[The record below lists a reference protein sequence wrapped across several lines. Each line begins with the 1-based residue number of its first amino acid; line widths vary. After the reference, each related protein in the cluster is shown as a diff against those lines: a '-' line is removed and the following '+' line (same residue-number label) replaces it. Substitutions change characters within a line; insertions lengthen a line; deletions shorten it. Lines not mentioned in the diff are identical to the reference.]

1 VDLRGL
7 WESPDGHVERIEQ
20 CGLRIIVTSSGVI
33 HDTYIANGREEDGVD
48 DVQGGTCDP
57 IIVAGLFH
65 SENQSFVFYQNGAA
79 VVSRQ
84 LIGADTLRWI
94 HPTAGTVDYARATGT
109 STAADGIY
117 YGNPDG
123 PTLSTFYHRYGT
135 PGCNTGTTPS
145 VPSEDLASSPT
156 PDEAPL
162 MLDGCTQPIAP
173 SAVDMRGLWYSDTQG
188 YMRIEQCGL
197 RIIITTSTIHDCYI
211 ANGRLADGVFDMNSA
226 NCSAI
231 NNNCRFFNDT
241 QTVTFYA
248 SDADATNNVNPEV
261 SRQLLDENTIQVIH
275 SQFGTSNY
283 SRVGSVSN
291 FDNVTAAQE
300 KYGITH
306 GTDVSSLT
314 DAERASIAAN
324 IGETQ
329 NYESPQATMIFVNV
343 DSTSQYYGINFNG
356 SRVADITD
364 FGDTDKAVVQ
374 VVSIDNVTNDGSIAS
389 TASHQ
394 LIIDRFNTSGATQ
407 NAQSINFTM
416 YVSDSD
422 AQVWYYNS
430 SGWTEISTEGGTAE
444 YNSSGGAI
452 NVVASHTS
460 TFIAAT
466 ATTDDDSDD
475 GLWGLMALLALPL
488 GICAFFLIKKKRA
501 SKAKGSRFVTYAP
514 PYNVVVN
521 DPYMHR
527 FGPPA
532 NTPVNVQQPFMYGK
546 MGPYMGPP
554 PPNMPVYARPY

>member
-1 VDLRGL
+1 MHDFVRLWYLTTMFFVLLLPREAVGIYYGEPATGKLSTYIPRIQTPGCSYGAAPSVYNTSAHPDLVPLLLQDCTQPIAPSAVDLRGLWQSADGHVERIEQCGLRIVITSSGVIHDNLIANGRELNGVDDVGDACSPIVVGGLFHTENQSFIFYPSGAGAVSRTLIGTDTLQWIHPNVGTTDYTRATGTSTTADGIYYGNPNGPTLSTFSARIQTPGCSYGADPSVSNMSAHPDLVPLLLQNCTQPIPSSAVDLRGL
-7 WESPDGHVERIEQ
+7 WESPDGHIERIEQ

-173 SAVDMRGLWYSDTQG
+173 SAVDMRGLWYSETQG

-283 SRVGSVSN
+283 SRV
-291 FDNVTAAQE
+291 
-300 KYGITH
+300 
-306 GTDVSSLT
+306 
-314 DAERASIAAN
+314 
-324 IGETQ
+324 
-329 NYESPQATMIFVNV
+329 
-343 DSTSQYYGINFNG
+343 
-356 SRVADITD
+356 
-364 FGDTDKAVVQ
+364 
-374 VVSIDNVTNDGSIAS
+374 
-389 TASHQ
+389 
-394 LIIDRFNTSGATQ
+394 
-407 NAQSINFTM
+407 
-416 YVSDSD
+416 
-422 AQVWYYNS
+422 
-430 SGWTEISTEGGTAE
+430 
-444 YNSSGGAI
+444 
-452 NVVASHTS
+452 
-460 TFIAAT
+460 
-466 ATTDDDSDD
+466 
-475 GLWGLMALLALPL
+475 
-488 GICAFFLIKKKRA
+488 
-501 SKAKGSRFVTYAP
+501 
-514 PYNVVVN
+514 
-521 DPYMHR
+521 
-527 FGPPA
+527 
-532 NTPVNVQQPFMYGK
+532 
-546 MGPYMGPP
+546 
-554 PPNMPVYARPY
+554 

>member
-1 VDLRGL
+1 MRMFTHSCISPLHFAMLCFTDKGEPQRGKNF
-7 WESPDGHVERIEQ
+7 GHRGFRNHIEHA
-20 CGLRIIVTSSGVI
+20 C
-33 HDTYIANGREEDGVD
+33 
-48 DVQGGTCDP
+48 
-57 IIVAGLFH
+57 
-65 SENQSFVFYQNGAA
+65 
-79 VVSRQ
+79 SR
-84 LIGADTLRWI
+84 
-94 HPTAGTVDYARATGT
+94 
-109 STAADGIY
+109 
-117 YGNPDG
+117 
-123 PTLSTFYHRYGT
+123 LSHF
-135 PGCNTGTTPS
+135 S
-145 VPSEDLASSPT
+145 V
-156 PDEAPL
+156 APL
-162 MLDGCTQPIAP
+162 PFSMIRSLLNAP
-173 SAVDMRGLWYSDTQG
+173 YCPL
-188 YMRIEQCGL
+188 
-197 RIIITTSTIHDCYI
+197 
-211 ANGRLADGVFDMNSA
+211 
-226 NCSAI
+226 
-231 NNNCRFFNDT
+231 
-241 QTVTFYA
+241 
-248 SDADATNNVNPEV
+248 
-261 SRQLLDENTIQVIH
+261 
-275 SQFGTSNY
+275 
-283 SRVGSVSN
+283 
-291 FDNVTAAQE
+291 
-300 KYGITH
+300 
-306 GTDVSSLT
+306 
-314 DAERASIAAN
+314 
-324 IGETQ
+324 
-329 NYESPQATMIFVNV
+329 
-343 DSTSQYYGINFNG
+343 
-356 SRVADITD
+356 
-364 FGDTDKAVVQ
+364 Q